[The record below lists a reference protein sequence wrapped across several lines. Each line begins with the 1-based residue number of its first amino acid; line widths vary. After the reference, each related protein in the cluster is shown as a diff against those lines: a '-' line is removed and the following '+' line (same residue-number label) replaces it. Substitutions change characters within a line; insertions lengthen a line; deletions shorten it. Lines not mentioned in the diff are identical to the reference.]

1 MLKLVEKSDS
11 GSKIF
16 LYLHDLLTYKVV
28 DSRPR
33 RILKR
38 IEMENKE
45 QLNQNSETEE
55 GIENERIT
63 SKGVKKAIDGN
74 EKKKIIKLIQPDILP
89 SKVRIEVH
97 TLATEGLAPEL
108 VAVEDETL
116 PEIEEA
122 IEMEE
127 EEDLI
132 EDNNEMA
139 SLNKLQLVEML
150 EETVK
155 ESDIQAIKD
164 KVAAIRLHFNKLNK
178 EDIDNELEQFLQ
190 GGGAADSFQHAED
203 PLEQRFNE
211 AFGIFKANRSKL
223 NEDLEKQ
230 KMENLAQKQALLEQ
244 LKQIIASDESLKK
257 TYDDFRAL
265 QDRWKEIGQVPA
277 AENANLWNNYHFIVE
292 QFFDK
297 VRIGRELR
305 DLDMKKN
312 LDAKIDLCEKAEE
325 LLNEKSMTKSFKAL
339 QKLHED
345 WKEIGPVPQDKK
357 DEIWERFK
365 AASDKINQ
373 IRREH
378 YSKLQEEQ
386 GANLETK
393 KALCEKAEEIVNEE
407 YTSVNAWQ
415 KKSTELSEVFKVWK
429 TVGPASKKDNEA
441 IWARFKSAMDSFFE
455 KKKAFFAS
463 MKDRQTE
470 NLEHKTQLCL
480 EAEALMESTDW
491 KNAAEQLKKLQE
503 EWKTIGPVP
512 KRHTDKIWKRFRTAC
527 DTFFNRKNEH
537 FSGRKSEEEA
547 NLVAKKALLES
558 IKAFQLGPNRN
569 ENMEAIKAFQ
579 KQWIE
584 IGYVPMKQKEAINKE
599 YRQLIDDLFDAMRKN
614 QNEMSTNEFRE
625 MMDGLKDDPDSRDR
639 VRRERV
645 TLQNKIQKLRDE
657 IAVLENNI
665 GFFSN
670 SKNSELMRAEYEKKI
685 NKAKEDLKLLEAK
698 LKIVED

>member
-1 MLKLVEKSDS
+1 
-11 GSKIF
+11 
-16 LYLHDLLTYKVV
+16 
-28 DSRPR
+28 
-33 RILKR
+33 
-38 IEMENKE
+38 MENNE
-45 QLNQNSETEE
+45 QLNQNPGTQE
-55 GIENERIT
+55 GIENENLAQK
-63 SKGVKKAIDGN
+63 SVKKAIDGN
-74 EKKKIIKLIQPDILP
+74 EKKKIVKLIQPNILP
-89 SKVRIEVH
+89 GKVRIEVG
-97 TLATEGLAPEL
+97 TLTETPAPVEQEL
-108 VAVEDETL
+108 PQDEVL
-116 PEIEEA
+116 PEIEVPA
-122 IEMEE
+122 DLDEE
-127 EEDLI
+127 ELAEDSVEL
-132 EDNNEMA
+132 DG
-139 SLNKLQLVEML
+139 LNKLQLVEML
-150 EETVK
+150 EDTVK
-155 ESDIQAIKD
+155 DGDIQAIKD

-178 EDIDNELEQFLQ
+178 EDMDNELDKFLEN
-190 GGGAADSFQHAED
+190 GGSQEAFQHKED

-211 AFGIFKANRSKL
+211 AFGIFKANRSKQ

-230 KMENLAQKQALLEQ
+230 KVENLAQKQALLEE
-244 LKQIIASDESLKK
+244 LKQIIASDDTLKK
-257 TYDDFRAL
+257 TYDDFKAL

-277 AENANLWNNYHFIVE
+277 AENANLWNNYHFLVE

-378 YSKLQEEQ
+378 YAKLQEEQ

-393 KALCEKAEEIVNEE
+393 KALCDQADEIIGGE

-415 KKSTELSEVFKVWK
+415 KKSTELSELFKVWK
-429 TVGPASKKDNEA
+429 TVGPAGKKDNEE
-441 IWARFKSAMDSFFE
+441 IWARFKAAMDTFFAN
-455 KKKAFFAS
+455 KKEFFAS
-463 MKDRQTE
+463 MKDKQTE
-470 NLEHKTQLCL
+470 NLERKSQLCS
-480 EAEALMESTDW
+480 EAEALMDSTDW
-491 KNAAEQLKKLQE
+491 RNASEQLKKLQE

-547 NLVAKKALLES
+547 NLVAKKALLEE
-558 IKAFQLGPNRN
+558 IMAFQLGANRI

-579 KQWIE
+579 KRWIE

-599 YRQLIDDLFDAMRKN
+599 YRKAIDDLFDTMRKN
-614 QNEMSTNEFRE
+614 QNELSTNEFRE
-625 MMDGLKDDPDSRDR
+625 MMEGLKDDPESRDR
-639 VRRERV
+639 VRKERI
-645 TLQNKIQKLRDE
+645 TLQNRVQKLRDE
-657 IAVLENNI
+657 ISVLENNI

-670 SKNSELMRAEYEKKI
+670 SKNSELMKAEYEKKI
-685 NKAKEDLKLLEAK
+685 KKAKDDLKVLEAK
-698 LKIVED
+698 LKMTEE